1 MSTAEPGQASPST
14 ASDLPKRQ
22 SWLSVHYRGILIAA
36 IGGICAE
43 AISQHYGAPPM
54 LIAILIGLAI
64 HFTYELESIR
74 PGINWTA
81 RNVLRYG
88 VALLGIKIAV
98 SDIISIGIADLL
110 LVVVAMAVTMGV
122 AVAGARML
130 KLSREFAALSGGSVA
145 VCGASAAAAVSSVLP
160 QDKESERSLAVVIA
174 VVTLMA
180 TIAMIFYPLLVSAL
194 GLTPQQ
200 MGVILGGTIHD
211 VAQVVA
217 AGKAISPKVGE
228 LATFVKLVR
237 VAMLLP
243 IVMGVFLWLGR
254 KGAAHQSNQKVQY
267 IPGFL
272 IAFFVFA
279 GINSMGWIPAR
290 VAAIGSDISHYFLV
304 ISITAI
310 GVKTDLK
317 SVLEVGWRPIVLI
330 AVESLAMLAVVL
342 GGILWMAG

>member
-1 MSTAEPGQASPST
+1 MTSTAPGATPPGTAKPASGIG
-14 ASDLPKRQ
+14 D
-22 SWLSVHYRGILIAA
+22 WLATNYPGVLIATV
-36 IGGICAE
+36 GGICAE

-54 LIAILIGLAI
+54 LIALLIGLAI
-64 HFTYELESIR
+64 HFVYDLAKIR
-74 PGINWTA
+74 PGIAWSA

-98 SDIISIGIADLL
+98 SDIISIGLPPLL
-110 LVVVAMAVTMGV
+110 LVIGAMGVTMLS
-122 AVAGARML
+122 AALGAKVL
-130 KLSREFAALSGGSVA
+130 GLSREFGALSGGSVS

-160 QDKESERSLAVVIA
+160 QDEESERSLAVVIA

-180 TIAMIFYPLLVSAL
+180 TIAMIFYPLLVTAL
-194 GLTPQQ
+194 HLSPQD

-217 AGKAISPKVGE
+217 AGNAISPEVGT

-243 IVMGVFLWLGR
+243 IVMGVFFWLGR
-254 KGAAHQSNQKVQY
+254 GQQQHASGQKVSY

-272 IAFFVFA
+272 VAFFVFA
-279 GINSMGWIPAR
+279 AINSAKLIPP
-290 VAAIGSDISHYFLV
+290 VASAWGAAASHYFLV
-304 ISITAI
+304 IAITAI

-317 SVLEVGWRPIVLI
+317 SVLEVGWRPFVLI
-330 AVESLAMLAVVL
+330 VFETLVMLAVVL
-342 GGILWMAG
+342 GGVLAMR

>member
-1 MSTAEPGQASPST
+1 MDPGKWSA
-14 ASDLPKRQ
+14 
-22 SWLSVHYRGILIAA
+22 RGVAARYYPGVLIATV
-36 IGGICAE
+36 GGICAE

-54 LIAILIGLAI
+54 LIALLIGLAI
-64 HFTYELESIR
+64 HFVYDHEVTR

-81 RNVLRYG
+81 RSVLRYG
-88 VALLGIKIAV
+88 VALLGLNIAIA
-98 SDIISIGIADLL
+98 DIISIGLAPLL
-110 LVVVAMAVTMGV
+110 LVAAAMVVTMIV
-122 AVAGARML
+122 AVIAARL
-130 KLSREFAALSGGSVA
+130 LGLSNEFAALSGGSVA

-160 QDKESERSLAVVIA
+160 PNEHSERDLTVVIG

-194 GLTPQQ
+194 GLTPQE

-237 VAMLLP
+237 VALLLP
-243 IVMGVFLWLGR
+243 IVMAVFFWLGR
-254 KGAAHQSNQKVQY
+254 HAAKASKAKGQKIQY
-267 IPGFL
+267 VPSFL

-279 GINSMGWIPAR
+279 AVNSAHVVPA
-290 VAAIGSDISHYFLV
+290 VVGALGTTLSHYCLV

-310 GVKTDLK
+310 GIKTDLK
-317 SVLEVGWRPIVLI
+317 SVLDVGWRPFALI
-330 AVESLAMLAVVL
+330 AIETLAMLAVVL
-342 GGILWMAG
+342 GGVLAMR